1 MTDRASTERP
11 AAQPV
16 KQLENERVIVTEW
29 RFAPGAETGHHV
41 HAYDYVVVPVTTG
54 TLRLEEPE
62 GTREV
67 QLQAGVS
74 YARSKGVRHNVI
86 NANAFE
92 FRFIEIE
99 LK

>member
-1 MTDRASTERP
+1 MKATSQLQVETDRA
-11 AAQPV
+11 
-16 KQLENERVIVTEW
+16 IVTEW

-41 HAYDYVVVPVTTG
+41 HAHDYVVVPLTTG

-62 GTREV
+62 GVRDV
-67 QLQAGVS
+67 PLQAGAA
-74 YARSKGVRHNVI
+74 YARPKGVAHNVI

>member
-1 MTDRASTERP
+1 MKATAHPQVETDRA
-11 AAQPV
+11 
-16 KQLENERVIVTEW
+16 IVTEW

-41 HAYDYVVVPVTTG
+41 HTYDYVVVPLTTG

-62 GTREV
+62 GVREA

-74 YARSKGVRHNVI
+74 YARPKGVAHNVI
-86 NANAFE
+86 NANSFE
-92 FRFIEIE
+92 FRFVEIE